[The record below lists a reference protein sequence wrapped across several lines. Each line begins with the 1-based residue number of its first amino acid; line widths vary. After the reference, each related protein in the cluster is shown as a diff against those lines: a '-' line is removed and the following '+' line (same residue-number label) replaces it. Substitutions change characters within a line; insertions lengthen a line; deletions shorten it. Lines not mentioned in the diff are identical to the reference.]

1 MSPYPSTLLMSFAL
15 LGSSAASTVSPQ
27 AQRVC
32 DDIHSA
38 APSRLVYAPS
48 SSKASLNSPY
58 LAELYTNTTATYWD
72 AANDADV
79 PACAFFPSCSE
90 DVSAAIIALGK
101 EPGVPFALKSGG
113 HNWNRGFSS
122 TDGGVLISFRPN
134 LQSTKLAMDGLT
146 ANIGPGARWVEVM
159 QELDKSNKCA
169 VGGRSGDVGV
179 GGYVVQGGISYLTSQ
194 YVRQHLL
201 IAAPAADTDLLI
213 KGFSCD
219 NVVEYE
225 MVTANGTI
233 LSVNNHTH
241 PDIFSALCGGGK
253 SPDLR
258 LIYQILTPVWGGGR
272 TYGSEQLDKLNAA
285 IAEFISGNQDPS
297 AAIILDYVFVAL
309 NQTNQITVAYFYN
322 GPTLRSDVFA
332 NFLAIPYLGADGIT
346 TQRYPELLDTKVTS
360 ALGLRTSN
368 VFNSLPNMPSE
379 KMRSFLDWHW
389 NNASNAPFVSSR
401 QTNGL
406 ELFSMALQPIPVA
419 LQRASAAQGPSAL
432 SLDPNHGDKL
442 WIEYDAGWAN
452 IAGDGVLP
460 QQLKAVADDALA
472 YQKETYKGVEPTHYV
487 SGDLSVVPYNPLFMN
502 DAQYTQDVLK
512 SYGPSTYD
520 KLWFLHRLLDPE
532 NFFTSRQNGFF
543 FKTPPGGMTM
553 PRHDWR
559 AT

>member
-1 MSPYPSTLLMSFAL
+1 MNHCSSTLLMSFAL
-15 LGSSAASTVSPQ
+15 LGAGATSTITPQ

-32 DDIHSA
+32 DDIHST
-38 APSRLVYAPS
+38 APSRLAYAPS

-122 TDGGVLISFRPN
+122 MDGGVLISFRPN
-134 LQSTKLAMDGLT
+134 LQSTTLAPDGLT
-146 ANIGPGARWVEVM
+146 AKIGPGARWVEVM
-159 QELDKSNKCA
+159 QKLDKSNKCA
-169 VGGRSGDVGV
+169 VGGRSGNVGV

-194 YVRQHLL
+194 H
-201 IAAPAADTDLLI
+201 
-213 KGFSCD
+213 GFSCD

-225 MVTANGTI
+225 LVTANGTI
-233 LSVNNHTH
+233 VDVNNHTH
-241 PDIFSALCGGGK
+241 PDIFSALCGGGNAFGVVTTYTFQTH
-253 SPDLR
+253 D
-258 LIYQILTPVWGGGR
+258 IGDVWGGGR
-272 TYGSEQLDKLNAA
+272 TYGPEQLDKLNAA

-297 AAIILDYVFVAL
+297 AAIILDYLFVAL
-309 NQTNQITVAYFYN
+309 TQTSQITVSYFYN
-322 GPTLRSDVFA
+322 GPTPRSDVFA
-332 NFLAIPYLGADGIT
+332 NFLAIPYLGADGIS
-346 TQRYPELLDTKVTS
+346 TQRYPELLDTNVTS
-360 ALGLRTSN
+360 AIGLRTSN
-368 VFNSLPNMPSE
+368 VINSLPNMPSE
-379 KMRSFLDWHW
+379 KMCSFLDWHW

-419 LQRASAAQGPSAL
+419 LQRASAAQGHSAL
-432 SLDPNHGDKL
+432 SLDPDHGDKI
-442 WIEYDAGWAN
+442 WILYGAGWTKT
-452 IAGDGVLP
+452 AGDGVLP
-460 QQLKAVADDALA
+460 QQLKALADNALT
-472 YQKETYKGVEPTHYV
+472 YQKDTYKGVKPTNYV

-512 SYGPSTYD
+512 SYGPATYD
-520 KLWFLHRLLDPE
+520 KLWFLHKLLDPGD
-532 NFFTSRQNGFF
+532 FFTSRQNGFF

-553 PRHDWR
+553 PRHDRR

>member
-1 MSPYPSTLLMSFAL
+1 MP
-15 LGSSAASTVSPQ
+15 PQ

-32 DDIHSA
+32 DDIHSTA
-38 APSRLVYAPS
+38 SSRLAYAPS

-58 LAELYTNTTATYWD
+58 LAELYTNATATYWD

-134 LQSTKLAMDGLT
+134 LQSTSLAPDGLT
-146 ANIGPGARWVEVM
+146 AKVGPGARWVEVM

-194 YVRQHLL
+194 Y
-201 IAAPAADTDLLI
+201 
-213 KGFSCD
+213 GFSCD

-225 MVTANGTI
+225 LVTANGTI
-233 LSVNNHTH
+233 LYVSNHTQ
-241 PDIFSALCGGGK
+241 PDIFSALCGGGNAFGVVTMYTLLAH
-253 SPDLR
+253 D
-258 LIYQILTPVWGGGR
+258 IGEVWGGGR
-272 TYGSEQLDKLNAA
+272 TYGPEQLDKLNAA

-322 GPTLRSDVFA
+322 GPTPPSDVFA

-379 KMRSFLDWHW
+379 EMRSFLDWHW

-406 ELFSMALQPIPVA
+406 ELFSMALQPVPVA
-419 LQRASAAQGPSAL
+419 LQRASAAHGPSAL
-432 SLDPNHGDKL
+432 SLDPDHGDKL
-442 WIEYDAGWAN
+442 WIEYDAGWTN
-452 IAGDGVLP
+452 PAGDGVLP
-460 QQLKAVADDALA
+460 QQLKSVADDALA
-472 YQKETYKGVEPTHYV
+472 YQKVTYKGVKPTNYV
-487 SGDLSVVPYNPLFMN
+487 SGNLSVVPYNPLFMN

-512 SYGPSTYD
+512 SYGPTTYD
-520 KLWFLHRLLDPE
+520 KLWFLNKLLDPE
-532 NFFTSRQNGFF
+532 GFFISRQNGFF

-553 PRHDWR
+553 PLSHDWR